1 MRVEKH
7 YIKNLTDSELVRE
20 WKDRGYAEYFSK
32 IGKVAGLGWDSMDAL
47 INYGN
52 YEQEMRERGL
62 I

>member
-32 IGKVAGLGWDSMDAL
+32 IGKVSGLGWDSMDAV

-52 YEQEMRERGL
+52 YKDEMYERGL
-62 I
+62 L